1 MLVWVLKEPPAAKT
15 KKTLIPKSNM
25 IKSKLSLLALVTL
38 ATVALT
44 TGAKA
49 APYTAGD
56 LILGFRVTGGVG
68 ASSNVLVNIGSSLT
82 FRDLN
87 GSNSLN
93 ITSIGTDLDATF
105 GLTAGNSVAWYNR
118 TDISFGVVGVFSS
131 EPNPGGTVNSG
142 DPSRTL
148 YATRSR
154 SSVGTVGSANS
165 TAPSLSGTNRGT
177 ASNSFVALQ
186 NFFTGATAS
195 GNNANAAVTGT
206 SGNSWTT
213 FTVGTSD
220 FGVFNPGVEQTL
232 TASSFGSGTF
242 GPVSN
247 VEGALDLY
255 RILDTTTSASPSG
268 TVGTGSYETTI
279 VIDQSG
285 NISAVSAVP
294 EPSTYALLGLGAAV
308 VLYAVRRRQANA

>member
-1 MLVWVLKEPPAAKT
+1 
-15 KKTLIPKSNM
+15 M